1 MSQSGRDFSPTRFTV
16 GEIASPNVHAGLWWG
31 GYDPTVQHEGGVA
44 DEGKAVHHYTTSPP
58 LAIRRQEWTR
68 PSDSL
73 DLPRR
78 GRHLLLGGAISRFFG
93 NYILNLN
100 SELEKGRQESH
111 IFVRERML
119 LGLPSVGNQTGDEID
134 DKVGRAPMTGV
145 FNLCRVPKPTFESR
159 TVSYHHLLSLGF
171 RRIDVECD

>member
-1 MSQSGRDFSPTRFTV
+1 M
-16 GEIASPNVHAGLWWG
+16 
-31 GYDPTVQHEGGVA
+31 A

-58 LAIRRQEWTR
+58 LAIRRQER
-68 PSDSL
+68 AQPGDSL
-73 DLPRR
+73 NLPRR
-78 GRHLLLGGAISRFFG
+78 GRHLLLGGAISKFLG

-100 SELEKGRQESH
+100 SELEKGRAESH
-111 IFVRERML
+111 IVVREMERLL

-145 FNLCRVPKPTFESR
+145 FNLCRVPNPTFESR
-159 TVSYHHLLSLGF
+159 TVSYHHLLSLGS